1 MKLIVDGENVPLGR
15 IGSYVSKELLKGK
28 DVEIINSE
36 KVVISGSKK
45 DILQKVVVLRQKGGH
60 SLKGPQFPKL
70 ADRFLKRKIRG
81 MLPWDKS
88 KGRVAY
94 KRLRCY
100 IGNPLK
106 AEEGKNIKKLDFRK
120 PLKSLTIKQICDY
133 LK

>member
-1 MKLIVDGENVPLGR
+1 MKLIIDGENAILGR
-15 IGSYVSKELLKGK
+15 LGSYVSKELLKGNSV
-28 DVEIINSE
+28 DIINSE

-60 SLKGPQFPKL
+60 SLKGPHIPKL

-88 KGRVAY
+88 KGQAAY
-94 KRLRCY
+94 KRLKCY
-100 IGNPLK
+100 IGSPLK
-106 AEEGKNIKKLDFRK
+106 AEEEKNIKKIEFRK